1 MKILFTPAGDTDP
14 VRGYHDGG
22 MLHILRHYAPVGRV
36 FVFLT
41 KEMEDKEA
49 ESGCYTK
56 GIQKVAPQCKI
67 ELIRSGITEPHIY
80 ERLTVLQDVFR
91 EKYGQYPDE
100 EWLLNLSSGTPQ
112 MKSVMSLIGLDYPQV
127 KAIQVFSPA
136 EGSNNKSH
144 PEKTPEMLE
153 MLYHF
158 NDDDDPSS
166 SNRCNEPELS
176 LLKKHSVKMQ
186 IISLVR
192 NYEYE
197 GALQL
202 LRQNRHLFS
211 DISEKLLRHAVCRR
225 NLMWKDANKIISSY
239 KGSPLISKAGDFEE
253 FFRVM
258 ELRQRKK
265 QLYEFIVKT
274 TPICTKLATDYAISL
289 EQRTLFDLN
298 ACSEIRRDEDGDV
311 RYVLKREKIGRYNN
325 TLLEHLN
332 HKYKRSGGFKDSDL
346 SISNME
352 CICGWIID
360 FGISSNERDIEI
372 KKIFARLSIV
382 SENIRNKVAHK
393 IVMNLTENIIREWSK
408 GKERSGIADAGLD
421 SRDILNY
428 LHRASDLIRNQKF
441 QWDYGELNNSI
452 IDSL

>member
-1 MKILFTPAGDTDP
+1 MRVLFTPVGDTDP

-22 MLHILRHYAPVGRV
+22 MLHILRHYAPVDRV

-41 KEMEDKEA
+41 KEMEDKET

-67 ELIRSGITEPHIY
+67 EFIRSGITEPHIY
-80 ERLTVLQDVFR
+80 ERLTVLQDVFQ
-91 EKYGQYPDE
+91 EKYEQYPNE

-112 MKSVMSLIGLDYPQV
+112 IKSVMSLIGLDYPQV

-202 LRQNRHLFS
+202 LIQNRSLFS
-211 DISEKLLRHAVCRR
+211 DISEKLLRHAVHRR
-225 NLMWKDANKIISSY
+225 NLMWRDANKIISSY
-239 KGSPLISKAGDFEE
+239 KGSSLISKAGDFEE

-265 QLYEFIVKT
+265 QLPEFIVKI
-274 TPICTKLATDYAISL
+274 TPICTKLATDYAMSL
-289 EQRTLFDLN
+289 AQRMLFDLN
-298 ACSEIRRDEDGDV
+298 ACSEIRRDEDGSI
-311 RYVLKREKIGRYNN
+311 RYVLKREKIGRHNN
-325 TLLEHLN
+325 MLLEHLN
-332 HKYKRSGGFKDSDL
+332 RKYKGGFKDSDL
-346 SISNME
+346 SISNMAY
-352 CICGWIID
+352 ICEWIINS
-360 FGISSNERDIEI
+360 GISSNRRDIEI

-408 GKERSGIADAGLD
+408 GKERSGIADTGLD

-428 LHRASDLIRNQKF
+428 LHRASDLIRGQKF
-441 QWDYGELNNSI
+441 QWDYDELNNFI

>member
-1 MKILFTPAGDTDP
+1 MRVLFTPVGDTDP

-22 MLHILRHYAPVGRV
+22 MLHILRHYAPVDRV

-56 GIQKVAPQCKI
+56 GIQKVAPRCKI
-67 ELIRSGITEPHIY
+67 EFIRSGITEPHIY
-80 ERLTVLQDVFR
+80 ERLTVLQDVFQ
-91 EKYGQYPDE
+91 EKYEQYPDE

-112 MKSVMSLIGLDYPQV
+112 MKSVMSLIGLDHPQV

-136 EGSNNKSH
+136 KGSNNKNH
-144 PEKTPEMLE
+144 PEKTPKMLE

-202 LRQNRHLFS
+202 LRLNRELF
-211 DISEKLLRHAVCRR
+211 DQISEKLLEHAVCRR
-225 NLMWKDANKIISSY
+225 NLMWRDANKIISSY

-265 QLYEFIVKT
+265 QLSEFIIKIS
-274 TPICTKLATDYAISL
+274 PILKELGEIYLKNISG
-289 EQRTLFDLN
+289 FDIN
-298 ACSEIRRDEDGDV
+298 SCGQKRRDVFRINRNRMEKNHPQMLSFIEKEIGNKLKDGPLYYNIMVYMCEYFREYEYKNDKKHNQLTDIFLRLRNVEKKV
-311 RYVLKREKIGRYNN
+311 RNPVAHEITNMDEEKIQRLTAENVGKGLKSKDILR
-325 TLLEHLN
+325 LLHE
-332 HKYKRSGGFKDSDL
+332 
-346 SISNME
+346 
-352 CICGWIID
+352 
-360 FGISSNERDIEI
+360 
-372 KKIFARLSIV
+372 AV
-382 SENIRNKVAHK
+382 K
-393 IVMNLTENIIREWSK
+393 IVR
-408 GKERSGIADAGLD
+408 GQDV
-421 SRDILNY
+421 
-428 LHRASDLIRNQKF
+428 H
-441 QWDYGELNNSI
+441 WDYDELNTYI

>member
-1 MKILFTPAGDTDP
+1 MRVLFTPVGDTDP

-22 MLHILRHYAPVGRV
+22 MLHILRHYAPVDRV

-41 KEMEDKEA
+41 KEMEDKET

-67 ELIRSGITEPHIY
+67 EFIRSGITEPHIY
-80 ERLTVLQDVFR
+80 ERLTVLQDVFQ
-91 EKYGQYPDE
+91 EKYEQYPDE

-112 MKSVMSLIGLDYPQV
+112 IKSVMSLIGLDHPQV

-202 LRQNRHLFS
+202 LIQNRSLFS
-211 DISEKLLRHAVCRR
+211 DISEKLLRHAVHRR
-225 NLMWKDANKIISSY
+225 NLMWRDANKIISSY

-298 ACSEIRRDEDGDV
+298 ACSEIRRDEDGSI
-311 RYVLKREKIGRYNN
+311 RYVLKREKIGRHNN
-325 TLLEHLN
+325 MLLEHLN
-332 HKYKRSGGFKDSDL
+332 RKYKGGFKDSDL

>member
-1 MKILFTPAGDTDP
+1 MRVLFTPVGDTDP

-22 MLHILRHYAPVGRV
+22 MLHILRHYAPVDRV

-41 KEMEDKEA
+41 KEMEDKET

-67 ELIRSGITEPHIY
+67 EFIRSGITEPHIY
-80 ERLTVLQDVFR
+80 ERLTVLQDVFQ
-91 EKYGQYPDE
+91 EKYEQYPNE

-112 MKSVMSLIGLDYPQV
+112 MKSVMSLIGLDHPQV

-136 EGSNNKSH
+136 KGSNNKSH

-186 IISLVR
+186 IISLVN

-202 LRQNRHLFS
+202 LKQNRSLFS
-211 DISEKLLRHAVCRR
+211 DISEKLLKHAVHRR
-225 NLMWKDANKIISSY
+225 NLMWRDANKIISSY
-239 KGSPLISKAGDFEE
+239 KGNPLISKAGDFEE

-265 QLYEFIVKT
+265 QLPEFIVKI
-274 TPICTKLATDYAISL
+274 TPICTKLVTDYAMSL
-289 EQRTLFDLN
+289 AQRMLFDLN
-298 ACSEIRRDEDGDV
+298 ACSEIRRDEDGSI
-311 RYVLKREKIGRYNN
+311 RYVLKREKIGRHNN
-325 TLLEHLN
+325 MLLEHLN
-332 HKYKRSGGFKDSDL
+332 RKYKGGFKDSEL
-346 SISNME
+346 SISNMAY
-352 CICGWIID
+352 ICEWIINS
-360 FGISSNERDIEI
+360 GISSNRRDIEI
-372 KKIFARLSIV
+372 KKIFVRLSIV

-428 LHRASDLIRNQKF
+428 LHRASDLIRGQKF

>member
-1 MKILFTPAGDTDP
+1 MRVLFTPVGDTDP

-22 MLHILRHYAPVGRV
+22 MLHILRHYAPVDRV

-41 KEMEDKEA
+41 KEMEDKET

-67 ELIRSGITEPHIY
+67 EFIRSGITEPHIY
-80 ERLTVLQDVFR
+80 ERLTVLQDVFQ
-91 EKYGQYPDE
+91 EKYEQYPNE

-112 MKSVMSLIGLDYPQV
+112 MKSVMSLIGLDHPQV

-186 IISLVR
+186 IISLVN

-202 LRQNRHLFS
+202 LKQNRSLFS
-211 DISEKLLRHAVCRR
+211 DISEKLLKHAVHRR
-225 NLMWKDANKIISSY
+225 NLMWRDANKIISSY
-239 KGSPLISKAGDFEE
+239 KGNPLISKAGDFEE

-265 QLYEFIVKT
+265 QLPEFIVKI
-274 TPICTKLATDYAISL
+274 TPICTKLVTDYAMSL
-289 EQRTLFDLN
+289 AQRMLFDLN
-298 ACSEIRRDEDGDV
+298 ACSEIRRDEDGSI
-311 RYVLKREKIGRYNN
+311 RYVLKREKIGRHNN
-325 TLLEHLN
+325 MLLEHLN
-332 HKYKRSGGFKDSDL
+332 RKYKGGFKDSEL
-346 SISNME
+346 SISNMAY
-352 CICGWIID
+352 ICEWIINS
-360 FGISSNERDIEI
+360 GISSNRRDIEI

-382 SENIRNKVAHK
+382 SENIKK
-393 IVMNLTENIIREWSK
+393 
-408 GKERSGIADAGLD
+408 
-421 SRDILNY
+421 
-428 LHRASDLIRNQKF
+428 
-441 QWDYGELNNSI
+441 
-452 IDSL
+452 

>member
-1 MKILFTPAGDTDP
+1 MRILFTPVGDTDP

-22 MLHILRHYAPVGRV
+22 MLHILRHYAPVDRI

-67 ELIRSGITEPHIY
+67 EFIRSGITEPHIY
-80 ERLTVLQDVFR
+80 ERLTVLQDVFQ
-91 EKYGQYPDE
+91 EKYEQYPNE

-112 MKSVMSLIGLDYPQV
+112 MKSVMSLIGLDHPQV

-136 EGSNNKSH
+136 KGSNNKSH

-186 IISLVR
+186 IISLVN

-202 LRQNRHLFS
+202 LKQNRSLFS
-211 DISEKLLRHAVCRR
+211 DISEKLLKHAVHRR
-225 NLMWKDANKIISSY
+225 NLMWRDANKIISSY
-239 KGSPLISKAGDFEE
+239 KGNPLISKAGDFEE

-346 SISNME
+346 SISNMAY
-352 CICGWIID
+352 ICEWIINS
-360 FGISSNERDIEI
+360 GISSNGRDIEI
-372 KKIFARLSIV
+372 KKIFVRLSIV

-421 SRDILNY
+421 SRAILNY
-428 LHRASDLIRNQKF
+428 LHRASDLIRGQKF

>member
-1 MKILFTPAGDTDP
+1 MRVLFTPVGDTDP

-22 MLHILRHYAPVGRV
+22 MLHILRHYAPVDRV

-67 ELIRSGITEPHIY
+67 EFIRSGITEPHIY
-80 ERLTVLQDVFR
+80 ERLTVLQDVFQ
-91 EKYGQYPDE
+91 EKYEQYPNE

-112 MKSVMSLIGLDYPQV
+112 MKSVMSLIGLDHSQV

-153 MLYHF
+153 MLDY
-158 NDDDDPSS
+158 NDDDETSAP
-166 SNRCNEPELS
+166 NRCNEEELS
-176 LLKKHSVKMQ
+176 LLKKHSVKLQ
-186 IISLVR
+186 IISLVE

-202 LRQNRHLFS
+202 LRLNRELF
-211 DISEKLLRHAVCRR
+211 DQISEQLLEHAVCRR
-225 NLMWKDANKIISSY
+225 NLMWRDANKIISSY
-239 KGSPLISKAGDFEE
+239 KGSSLISKAGDFEE

-265 QLYEFIVKT
+265 QLSEFIIKIS
-274 TPICTKLATDYAISL
+274 PILKELGEMYLKNIPG
-289 EQRTLFDLN
+289 FDINL
-298 ACSEIRRDEDGDV
+298 CGQKRRDIFRINRDQMEKSYPGMLSFIEKEMGNTLKSGPLYYNIMVYMCEYFQAHRYKNDKKHNQLTDIFLRLRNVEKKV
-311 RYVLKREKIGRYNN
+311 RNPVAHEITNMDEEKIQRLTAENVGKGLKSKDILR
-325 TLLEHLN
+325 LLHE
-332 HKYKRSGGFKDSDL
+332 
-346 SISNME
+346 
-352 CICGWIID
+352 
-360 FGISSNERDIEI
+360 
-372 KKIFARLSIV
+372 AV
-382 SENIRNKVAHK
+382 K
-393 IVMNLTENIIREWSK
+393 IVR
-408 GKERSGIADAGLD
+408 GQDV
-421 SRDILNY
+421 
-428 LHRASDLIRNQKF
+428 H
-441 QWDYGELNNSI
+441 WDYDELNTYI

>member
-1 MKILFTPAGDTDP
+1 MKILFTPVGDTDP

-22 MLHILRHYAPVGRV
+22 MLHILRHYAPVDRI

-67 ELIRSGITEPHIY
+67 EFIRSGITEPHIY
-80 ERLTVLQDVFR
+80 ERLTVLQDVFQ
-91 EKYGQYPDE
+91 EKYEQYPNE

-136 EGSNNKSH
+136 EGSNNKNH

-176 LLKKHSVKMQ
+176 LLRKHSVKVQ
-186 IISLVR
+186 IISLVN

-202 LRQNRHLFS
+202 LKQNRSLFS
-211 DISEKLLRHAVCRR
+211 DISEKLLKHAVHRR
-225 NLMWKDANKIISSY
+225 NLMWRDANKIISSY
-239 KGSPLISKAGDFEE
+239 KGNPLISKAGDFEE

-346 SISNME
+346 SISNMAY
-352 CICGWIID
+352 ICEWIINS
-360 FGISSNERDIEI
+360 GISSNGRDIEI
-372 KKIFARLSIV
+372 KKIFVRLSIV

-428 LHRASDLIRNQKF
+428 LHRASDLIRGQKF

>member
-1 MKILFTPAGDTDP
+1 MRVLFTPVGDTDP

-22 MLHILRHYAPVGRV
+22 MLHILRHYAPVDRV

-49 ESGCYTK
+49 EGGCYTK

-67 ELIRSGITEPHIY
+67 EFIRSGITEPHIY
-80 ERLTVLQDVFR
+80 ERLTVLQDVFQ
-91 EKYGQYPDE
+91 EKYEQYPNE

-112 MKSVMSLIGLDYPQV
+112 MKSVMSLIGLDHPQV

-186 IISLVR
+186 IISLVN

-202 LRQNRHLFS
+202 LKQNRSLFS
-211 DISEKLLRHAVCRR
+211 DISEKLLRHAVHRR
-225 NLMWKDANKIISSY
+225 NLMWRDANKIISSY
-239 KGSPLISKAGDFEE
+239 KGNPLISKAGDFEE

-298 ACSEIRRDEDGDV
+298 ACSEIRRDEDGDF

-346 SISNME
+346 SISNMAY
-352 CICGWIID
+352 ICEWIINS
-360 FGISSNERDIEI
+360 GISSNGRDIEI
-372 KKIFARLSIV
+372 KKIFVRLSIV

-428 LHRASDLIRNQKF
+428 LHRASDLIRGQKF

>member
-1 MKILFTPAGDTDP
+1 MRVLFTPVGDTDP

-22 MLHILRHYAPVGRV
+22 MLHILRHYAPVDRV

-41 KEMEDKEA
+41 KEMEDKET

-56 GIQKVAPQCKI
+56 GIQKVASQCKI
-67 ELIRSGITEPHIY
+67 EFIRSGITEPHIY
-80 ERLTVLQDVFR
+80 ERLTVLQDVFQ
-91 EKYGQYPDE
+91 EKYEQYPNE

-112 MKSVMSLIGLDYPQV
+112 MKSVMSLIGLDHPQV

-136 EGSNNKSH
+136 KGSNNKSH

-186 IISLVR
+186 IISLVN

-265 QLYEFIVKT
+265 QLPEFIVKI
-274 TPICTKLATDYAISL
+274 TPICTKLVTDYAMSL
-289 EQRTLFDLN
+289 AQRMLFDLN
-298 ACSEIRRDEDGDV
+298 ACSEIRRDEDGSI
-311 RYVLKREKIGRYNN
+311 RYVLKREKIGRHNN
-325 TLLEHLN
+325 MLLEHLN
-332 HKYKRSGGFKDSDL
+332 RKYKGGFKDSEL
-346 SISNME
+346 SISNMAY
-352 CICGWIID
+352 ICEWIINS
-360 FGISSNERDIEI
+360 GISSNRRDIEI
-372 KKIFARLSIV
+372 EKIFARLSIV

-428 LHRASDLIRNQKF
+428 LHRASDLIRGQKF
-441 QWDYGELNNSI
+441 QWDYDELNNSI

>member
-127 KAIQVFSPA
+127 KAIQVFSP
-136 EGSNNKSH
+136 EKGSNNKSH

-346 SISNME
+346 SISNMAY
-352 CICGWIID
+352 ICEWIINS
-360 FGISSNERDIEI
+360 GISSNGRDIEI
-372 KKIFARLSIV
+372 KKIFVRLSIV

-428 LHRASDLIRNQKF
+428 LHRASDLIRGQKF

>member
-1 MKILFTPAGDTDP
+1 MRVLFTPAGDTDP

-22 MLHILRHYAPVGRV
+22 MLHILRHYAPVDRV

-41 KEMEDKEA
+41 KEMEDKET

-56 GIQKVAPQCKI
+56 GIQKVASQCKI
-67 ELIRSGITEPHIY
+67 EFIRSGITEPHIY
-80 ERLTVLQDVFR
+80 ERLTVLQDVFQ
-91 EKYGQYPDE
+91 EKYEQYPNE

-112 MKSVMSLIGLDYPQV
+112 MKSVMSLIGLDHPQV

-136 EGSNNKSH
+136 KGSNNKSH

-186 IISLVR
+186 IISLVN

>member
-1 MKILFTPAGDTDP
+1 MRILFTPVGDTDP

-22 MLHILRHYAPVGRV
+22 MLHILRHYAPVDRI

-49 ESGCYTK
+49 ESECYTK

-67 ELIRSGITEPHIY
+67 EFIRSGITEPHIY
-80 ERLTVLQDVFR
+80 ERLTVLQDVFH
-91 EKYGQYPDE
+91 EKYEQYPDE

-112 MKSVMSLIGLDYPQV
+112 MKSVMSLIGLDHPQV

-136 EGSNNKSH
+136 KGSNNKSH

-186 IISLVR
+186 IISLVN

-202 LRQNRHLFS
+202 LKQNRSLFS
-211 DISEKLLRHAVCRR
+211 DISEKLLKHAVHRR
-225 NLMWKDANKIISSY
+225 NLMWRDANKIISSY
-239 KGSPLISKAGDFEE
+239 KGNPLISKAGDFEE

-346 SISNME
+346 SISNMAY
-352 CICGWIID
+352 ICEWIINS
-360 FGISSNERDIEI
+360 GISSNGRDIEI
-372 KKIFARLSIV
+372 KKIFVRLSIV

-428 LHRASDLIRNQKF
+428 LHRASDLIRGQKF

>member
-1 MKILFTPAGDTDP
+1 MKILFTPVGDTDP

-22 MLHILRHYAPVGRV
+22 MLHILRHYAPVDRV

-41 KEMEDKEA
+41 KEMEDKET

-67 ELIRSGITEPHIY
+67 EFIRSGITEPHIY
-80 ERLTVLQDVFR
+80 ERLTVLQDVFQ
-91 EKYGQYPDE
+91 EKYEQYPNE

-112 MKSVMSLIGLDYPQV
+112 MKSVMSLIGLDHPQV

-186 IISLVR
+186 IISLVN

-202 LRQNRHLFS
+202 LKQNRSLFS
-211 DISEKLLRHAVCRR
+211 DISEKLLRHAVHRR
-225 NLMWKDANKIISSY
+225 NLMWRDANKIISSY
-239 KGSPLISKAGDFEE
+239 KGNPLISKAGDFEE

-265 QLYEFIVKT
+265 QLPEFIVKI
-274 TPICTKLATDYAISL
+274 TPICTKLVTDYAMSL
-289 EQRTLFDLN
+289 AQRMLFDLN
-298 ACSEIRRDEDGDV
+298 ACSEIRRDEDGSI
-311 RYVLKREKIGRYNN
+311 RYVLKREKIGRHNN
-325 TLLEHLN
+325 MLLEHLN
-332 HKYKRSGGFKDSDL
+332 RKYKGGFKDSEL
-346 SISNME
+346 SISNMAY
-352 CICGWIID
+352 ICEWIINS
-360 FGISSNERDIEI
+360 GIPSNRRDIEI

-428 LHRASDLIRNQKF
+428 LHRASDLIRGQKF
-441 QWDYGELNNSI
+441 QWDYDELNNSI

>member
-1 MKILFTPAGDTDP
+1 MRILFTPVGDTDP

-22 MLHILRHYAPVGRV
+22 MLHILRHYAPVDRI

-67 ELIRSGITEPHIY
+67 EFIRSGITEPHIY
-80 ERLTVLQDVFR
+80 ERLTVLQDVFQ
-91 EKYGQYPDE
+91 EKYEQYPNE

-112 MKSVMSLIGLDYPQV
+112 MKSVMSLIGLDHPQV

-136 EGSNNKSH
+136 KGSNNKSH

-186 IISLVR
+186 IISLVN

-202 LRQNRHLFS
+202 LKQNRSLFS
-211 DISEKLLRHAVCRR
+211 DISEKLLKHAVHRR
-225 NLMWKDANKIISSY
+225 NLMWRDANKIISSY
-239 KGSPLISKAGDFEE
+239 KGNPLISKAGDFEE

-346 SISNME
+346 SISNMAY
-352 CICGWIID
+352 ICEWIINS
-360 FGISSNERDIEI
+360 GISSNERDIEI

>member
-1 MKILFTPAGDTDP
+1 MKILFTPVGDTDP

-22 MLHILRHYAPVGRV
+22 MLHILRHYAPVDRV

-67 ELIRSGITEPHIY
+67 EFIRSGITEPHIY

-166 SNRCNEPELS
+166 SNRCNEPKLS
-176 LLKKHSVKMQ
+176 LLKKHSVKVQ
-186 IISLVR
+186 IISLVN

-202 LRQNRHLFS
+202 LRPNRELF
-211 DISEKLLRHAVCRR
+211 DQISEQLLEHAVCRR
-225 NLMWKDANKIISSY
+225 NLMWRDANKIISSY
-239 KGSPLISKAGDFEE
+239 KGSSLISKAGDFEE

-265 QLYEFIVKT
+265 QLSEFIIKIS
-274 TPICTKLATDYAISL
+274 PILKELGEMYLKNISG
-289 EQRTLFDLN
+289 FDINL
-298 ACSEIRRDEDGDV
+298 CGQKRRDIFRINRDQMEKSYPGMLSFIEKEMGNTLKSGPLYYNIMVYMCEYFREYEHKNDKKHNQLTDIFLRLRNVEEKV
-311 RYVLKREKIGRYNN
+311 RNLVAHEITNINEEKIENFTAGNVGKGLKSKDIFR
-325 TLLEHLN
+325 LLHE
-332 HKYKRSGGFKDSDL
+332 
-346 SISNME
+346 
-352 CICGWIID
+352 
-360 FGISSNERDIEI
+360 
-372 KKIFARLSIV
+372 AV
-382 SENIRNKVAHK
+382 K
-393 IVMNLTENIIREWSK
+393 IVR
-408 GKERSGIADAGLD
+408 GQ
-421 SRDILNY
+421 DIL
-428 LHRASDLIRNQKF
+428 
-441 QWDYGELNNSI
+441 WDYDELNNFI

>member
-1 MKILFTPAGDTDP
+1 MRVLFTPVGDTDP

-22 MLHILRHYAPVGRV
+22 MLHILRHYAPVDRV

-41 KEMEDKEA
+41 KEMEDKET

-56 GIQKVAPQCKI
+56 GIQKVASQCKI
-67 ELIRSGITEPHIY
+67 EFIRSGITEPHIY
-80 ERLTVLQDVFR
+80 ERLTVLQDVFQ
-91 EKYGQYPDE
+91 EKYEQYPNE

-112 MKSVMSLIGLDYPQV
+112 MKSVMSLIGLDHPQV

-136 EGSNNKSH
+136 KGSNNKSH

-186 IISLVR
+186 IISLVN

-265 QLYEFIVKT
+265 QLPEFIVKI
-274 TPICTKLATDYAISL
+274 TPICTKLVTDYAMSL
-289 EQRTLFDLN
+289 AQRMLFDLN
-298 ACSEIRRDEDGDV
+298 ACSEIRRDEDGSI
-311 RYVLKREKIGRYNN
+311 RYVLKREKIGRHNN
-325 TLLEHLN
+325 MLLEHLN
-332 HKYKRSGGFKDSDL
+332 RKYKGGFKNSEL
-346 SISNME
+346 SISNMAY
-352 CICGWIID
+352 ICEWIINS
-360 FGISSNERDIEI
+360 GISSNRRDIEI
-372 KKIFARLSIV
+372 EKIFARLSIV

-428 LHRASDLIRNQKF
+428 LHRASDLIRGQKF
-441 QWDYGELNNSI
+441 QWDYDELNNSI

>member
-1 MKILFTPAGDTDP
+1 MRVLFTPVGDTDP

-22 MLHILRHYAPVGRV
+22 MLHILRHYAPVDRV

-41 KEMEDKEA
+41 KEMEDKET

-67 ELIRSGITEPHIY
+67 EFIRSGITEPHIY
-80 ERLTVLQDVFR
+80 ERLTVLQDVFQ
-91 EKYGQYPDE
+91 EKYEQYPNE

-112 MKSVMSLIGLDYPQV
+112 MKSVMSLIGLDHPQV

-202 LRQNRHLFS
+202 LIQNRSLFS
-211 DISEKLLRHAVCRR
+211 DISEKLLRHAVHRR
-225 NLMWKDANKIISSY
+225 NLMWRDANKIISSY

-265 QLYEFIVKT
+265 QLPEFIVKI
-274 TPICTKLATDYAISL
+274 TPICTKLATDYAMSL
-289 EQRTLFDLN
+289 AQRMLFDLN
-298 ACSEIRRDEDGDV
+298 ACSEIRRDEDGSI
-311 RYVLKREKIGRYNN
+311 RYVLKREKIGRHNN
-325 TLLEHLN
+325 MLLEHLN
-332 HKYKRSGGFKDSDL
+332 RKYKGGFKDSDL
-346 SISNME
+346 SISNMAY
-352 CICGWIID
+352 ICEWIINS
-360 FGISSNERDIEI
+360 GISSNRRDIEI

-408 GKERSGIADAGLD
+408 GKERSGIADTGLD

-428 LHRASDLIRNQKF
+428 LHRASDLIRGQKF
-441 QWDYGELNNSI
+441 QWDYDELNNSI

>member
-1 MKILFTPAGDTDP
+1 MRVLFTPVGDTDP

-22 MLHILRHYAPVGRV
+22 MLHILRHYAPVDRV

-41 KEMEDKEA
+41 KEMEDKET

-67 ELIRSGITEPHIY
+67 EFIRSGITEPHIY
-80 ERLTVLQDVFR
+80 ERLTVLQDVFQ
-91 EKYGQYPDE
+91 EKYEQYPNE

-112 MKSVMSLIGLDYPQV
+112 MKSVMSLIGLDHPQV

-136 EGSNNKSH
+136 KGSNNKSH

-186 IISLVR
+186 IISLVN

-202 LRQNRHLFS
+202 LKQNRSLFS
-211 DISEKLLRHAVCRR
+211 DISEKLLKHAVHRR
-225 NLMWKDANKIISSY
+225 NLMWRDANKIISSY
-239 KGSPLISKAGDFEE
+239 KGNPLISKAGDFEE

-265 QLYEFIVKT
+265 QLPEFIVKI
-274 TPICTKLATDYAISL
+274 TPICTKLVTDYAMSL
-289 EQRTLFDLN
+289 AQRMLFDLN
-298 ACSEIRRDEDGDV
+298 ACSEIRRDEDGSI
-311 RYVLKREKIGRYNN
+311 RYVLKREKIGRHNN
-325 TLLEHLN
+325 MLLEHLN
-332 HKYKRSGGFKDSDL
+332 RKYKGGFKDSEL
-346 SISNME
+346 SISNMAY
-352 CICGWIID
+352 ICEWIINS
-360 FGISSNERDIEI
+360 GISSNRRDIEI

-382 SENIRNKVAHK
+382 SENTRNKVAHK

-408 GKERSGIADAGLD
+408 GKERSGIADAGLS

-428 LHRASDLIRNQKF
+428 LHRASDLIRGQKF
-441 QWDYGELNNSI
+441 QWDYDELNNFI

>member
-1 MKILFTPAGDTDP
+1 MRVLFTPVGDTDP

-22 MLHILRHYAPVGRV
+22 MLHILRHYAPVDRV

-41 KEMEDKEA
+41 KEMEDKET

-67 ELIRSGITEPHIY
+67 EFIRSGITEPHIY
-80 ERLTVLQDVFR
+80 ERLTVLQDVFQ
-91 EKYGQYPDE
+91 EKYEQYPNE

-112 MKSVMSLIGLDYPQV
+112 MKSVMSLIGLDHPQV

-136 EGSNNKSH
+136 KGSNNKSH

-186 IISLVR
+186 IISLVN

-265 QLYEFIVKT
+265 QLPEFIVKI
-274 TPICTKLATDYAISL
+274 TPICTKLVTDYAMSL
-289 EQRTLFDLN
+289 AQRMLFDLN
-298 ACSEIRRDEDGDV
+298 ACSEIRRDEDGSI
-311 RYVLKREKIGRYNN
+311 RYVLKREKIGRHNN
-325 TLLEHLN
+325 MLLEHLN
-332 HKYKRSGGFKDSDL
+332 RKYKGGFKDSEL
-346 SISNME
+346 SISNMAY
-352 CICGWIID
+352 ICEWIINS
-360 FGISSNERDIEI
+360 GISSNRRDIEI
-372 KKIFARLSIV
+372 EKIFARLSIV

-428 LHRASDLIRNQKF
+428 LHRASDLIRGQKF
-441 QWDYGELNNSI
+441 QWDYDELNNSI

>member
-67 ELIRSGITEPHIY
+67 EFIRSGITEPHIY

-112 MKSVMSLIGLDYPQV
+112 MKSVMSLIGLDHPQV

-136 EGSNNKSH
+136 KGSNNKSH

-186 IISLVR
+186 IISLVN

-202 LRQNRHLFS
+202 LKQNRSLFS
-211 DISEKLLRHAVCRR
+211 DISEKLLKHAVHRR
-225 NLMWKDANKIISSY
+225 NLMWRDANKIISSY
-239 KGSPLISKAGDFEE
+239 KGNPLISKAGDFEE

-346 SISNME
+346 SISNMAY
-352 CICGWIID
+352 ICEWIINS
-360 FGISSNERDIEI
+360 GISSNGRDIEI
-372 KKIFARLSIV
+372 KKIFVRLSIV

-428 LHRASDLIRNQKF
+428 LHRASDLIRGQKF

>member
-1 MKILFTPAGDTDP
+1 MRVLFTPVGDTDP

-22 MLHILRHYAPVGRV
+22 MLHILRHYAPVDRV

-67 ELIRSGITEPHIY
+67 EFIRSGITEPHIY
-80 ERLTVLQDVFR
+80 ERLTVLQDVFQ
-91 EKYGQYPDE
+91 EKYEQYPNE

-112 MKSVMSLIGLDYPQV
+112 MKSVMSLIGLDHPQV

-136 EGSNNKSH
+136 KGSNNKSH

-186 IISLVR
+186 IISLVN

-202 LRQNRHLFS
+202 LKQNRSLFS
-211 DISEKLLRHAVCRR
+211 DISEKLLKHAVHRR
-225 NLMWKDANKIISSY
+225 NLMWRDANKIISSY
-239 KGSPLISKAGDFEE
+239 KGNPLISKAGDFEE

-265 QLYEFIVKT
+265 QLPEFIVKI
-274 TPICTKLATDYAISL
+274 TPICTKLVTDYAMSL
-289 EQRTLFDLN
+289 AQRMLFDLN
-298 ACSEIRRDEDGDV
+298 ACSEIRRDEDRSI
-311 RYVLKREKIGRYNN
+311 RYVLKREKIGRHNN
-325 TLLEHLN
+325 MLLEHLN
-332 HKYKRSGGFKDSDL
+332 RKYKGGFKDSEL
-346 SISNME
+346 SISNMAY
-352 CICGWIID
+352 ICEWIINS
-360 FGISSNERDIEI
+360 GISSNRRDIEI
-372 KKIFARLSIV
+372 KKIFVRLSIV

-428 LHRASDLIRNQKF
+428 LHRASDLIRGQKF
-441 QWDYGELNNSI
+441 QWDYDELNNFI

>member
-1 MKILFTPAGDTDP
+1 MKILFTPVGDTDP

-22 MLHILRHYAPVGRV
+22 MLHILRHYAPVDRV
-36 FVFLT
+36 FIFLT
-41 KEMEDKEA
+41 KEMEDKET

-67 ELIRSGITEPHIY
+67 EFIRSGITEPHIY
-80 ERLTVLQDVFR
+80 ERLTVLQDVFQ
-91 EKYGQYPDE
+91 EKYEQYPNE

-112 MKSVMSLIGLDYPQV
+112 MKSVMSLIGLDHPQV

-136 EGSNNKSH
+136 KGSNNKSH

-186 IISLVR
+186 IISLVN

-202 LRQNRHLFS
+202 LKQNRSLFS
-211 DISEKLLRHAVCRR
+211 DISEKLLKHAVHRR
-225 NLMWKDANKIISSY
+225 NLMWRDANKIISSY
-239 KGSPLISKAGDFEE
+239 KGNPLISKAGDFEE

-346 SISNME
+346 SISNMAY
-352 CICGWIID
+352 ICEWIINS
-360 FGISSNERDIEI
+360 GISSNGRDIEI
-372 KKIFARLSIV
+372 KKIFVRLSIV

-428 LHRASDLIRNQKF
+428 LHRASDLIRGQKF

>member
-1 MKILFTPAGDTDP
+1 MRVLFTPVGDTDP

-22 MLHILRHYAPVGRV
+22 MLHILRHYAPVDRV

-41 KEMEDKEA
+41 KEMEDKET

-67 ELIRSGITEPHIY
+67 EFIRSGITEPHIY
-80 ERLTVLQDVFR
+80 ERLTVLQDVFQ
-91 EKYGQYPDE
+91 EKYEQYPNE

-112 MKSVMSLIGLDYPQV
+112 MKSVMSLIGLDHSQV

-202 LRQNRHLFS
+202 LRQNRSLFS
-211 DISEKLLRHAVCRR
+211 DISEKLLRHAVHRR
-225 NLMWKDANKIISSY
+225 NLMWRDANKIISSY
-239 KGSPLISKAGDFEE
+239 NGKSLISKAGDFEE

-274 TPICTKLATDYAISL
+274 TPICTKLATDYAMSL
-289 EQRTLFDLN
+289 AQRMLFDLN

-332 HKYKRSGGFKDSDL
+332 HKYKGGFKDSDL
-346 SISNME
+346 SISNMAY
-352 CICGWIID
+352 ICEWIINS
-360 FGISSNERDIEI
+360 GISSNRRDIEI

-408 GKERSGIADAGLD
+408 GKERSGIADTGLD

-428 LHRASDLIRNQKF
+428 LHRASDLIRGQKF
-441 QWDYGELNNSI
+441 QWDYDELNNSI

>member
-1 MKILFTPAGDTDP
+1 MRVLFTPVGDTDP

-22 MLHILRHYAPVGRV
+22 MLHILRHYAPVDRV

-41 KEMEDKEA
+41 KEMEDKET

-67 ELIRSGITEPHIY
+67 EFIRSGITEPHIY
-80 ERLTVLQDVFR
+80 ERLTVLQDVFQ
-91 EKYGQYPDE
+91 EKYEQYPNE

-112 MKSVMSLIGLDYPQV
+112 MKSVMSLIGLDHLQV

-186 IISLVR
+186 IISLVN

-202 LRQNRHLFS
+202 LKQNRSLFS
-211 DISEKLLRHAVCRR
+211 DISEKLLRHAVHRR
-225 NLMWKDANKIISSY
+225 NLMWRDANKIISSY
-239 KGSPLISKAGDFEE
+239 KGNPLISKAGDFEE

-265 QLYEFIVKT
+265 QLPEFIVKI
-274 TPICTKLATDYAISL
+274 TPICTKLVTDYAMSL
-289 EQRTLFDLN
+289 AQRMLFDLN
-298 ACSEIRRDEDGDV
+298 ACSEIRRDEDGSV
-311 RYVLKREKIGRYNN
+311 RYVLKREKIGRHNN
-325 TLLEHLN
+325 MLLEHLN
-332 HKYKRSGGFKDSDL
+332 RKYKGGFKDSEL
-346 SISNME
+346 SISNMAY
-352 CICGWIID
+352 ICEWIINS
-360 FGISSNERDIEI
+360 GISSNRRDIEI

-408 GKERSGIADAGLD
+408 GKERSGIADAGLA

-428 LHRASDLIRNQKF
+428 LHRASDLIRGQKF
-441 QWDYGELNNSI
+441 QWDYDELNNFI

>member
-127 KAIQVFSPA
+127 KAIQVFSP
-136 EGSNNKSH
+136 EKGSNNKSH

>member
-1 MKILFTPAGDTDP
+1 MRVLFTPVGDTDP

-22 MLHILRHYAPVGRV
+22 MLHILRHYAPVDRV

-41 KEMEDKEA
+41 KEMEDKET

-67 ELIRSGITEPHIY
+67 EFIRSGITEPHIY
-80 ERLTVLQDVFR
+80 ERLTVLQDVFQ
-91 EKYGQYPDE
+91 EKYEQYPNE

-112 MKSVMSLIGLDYPQV
+112 MKSVMSLIGLDHPQV

-186 IISLVR
+186 IISLVN

-202 LRQNRHLFS
+202 LKQNRSLFS
-211 DISEKLLRHAVCRR
+211 DISEKLLRHAVHRR
-225 NLMWKDANKIISSY
+225 NLMWRDANKIISSY
-239 KGSPLISKAGDFEE
+239 KGNPLISKAGDFEE

-265 QLYEFIVKT
+265 QLPEFIVKI
-274 TPICTKLATDYAISL
+274 TPICTKLVTDYAMSL
-289 EQRTLFDLN
+289 AQRMLFDLN
-298 ACSEIRRDEDGDV
+298 ACSEIRRDEDGSI
-311 RYVLKREKIGRYNN
+311 RYVLKREKIGRHNN
-325 TLLEHLN
+325 MLLEHLN
-332 HKYKRSGGFKDSDL
+332 RKYKGGFKDSEL
-346 SISNME
+346 SISNMAY
-352 CICGWIID
+352 ICEWIINS
-360 FGISSNERDIEI
+360 GISSNRRDIEI
-372 KKIFARLSIV
+372 EKIFARLSIV

-428 LHRASDLIRNQKF
+428 LHRASDLIRGQKF
-441 QWDYGELNNSI
+441 QWDYDELNNSI

>member
-67 ELIRSGITEPHIY
+67 EFIRSGITEPHIY

-91 EKYGQYPDE
+91 EKYRQYPDE

-112 MKSVMSLIGLDYPQV
+112 MKSVMSLIGLDHPQV

-332 HKYKRSGGFKDSDL
+332 RKYKGGFKDSDL
-346 SISNME
+346 SISNMAY
-352 CICGWIID
+352 ICEWIID

>member
-1 MKILFTPAGDTDP
+1 MRILFTPVGDTDP

-22 MLHILRHYAPVGRV
+22 MLHILRHYAPVDRI

-67 ELIRSGITEPHIY
+67 EFIRSGITEPHIY
-80 ERLTVLQDVFR
+80 ERLTVLQDVFQ
-91 EKYGQYPDE
+91 EKYEQYPNE

-112 MKSVMSLIGLDYPQV
+112 MKSVMSLIGLDHPQV

-136 EGSNNKSH
+136 KGSNNKSH

-186 IISLVR
+186 IISLVN

-202 LRQNRHLFS
+202 LKQNRSLFS
-211 DISEKLLRHAVCRR
+211 DISEKLLKHAVHRR
-225 NLMWKDANKIISSY
+225 NLMWRDANKIISSY
-239 KGSPLISKAGDFEE
+239 KGNPLISKAGDFEE

-346 SISNME
+346 SISNMAY
-352 CICGWIID
+352 ICEWIINS
-360 FGISSNERDIEI
+360 GISSNGRDIEI
-372 KKIFARLSIV
+372 KKIFVRLSIV

-428 LHRASDLIRNQKF
+428 LHRASDLIRGQKF

>member
-1 MKILFTPAGDTDP
+1 MRVLFTPVGDTDP

-22 MLHILRHYAPVGRV
+22 MLHILRHYAPVDRV

-41 KEMEDKEA
+41 KEMEDKET

-56 GIQKVAPQCKI
+56 GIQKVASQRKI
-67 ELIRSGITEPHIY
+67 EFIRSGITEPHIY
-80 ERLTVLQDVFR
+80 ERLTVLQDVFQ
-91 EKYGQYPDE
+91 EKYEQYPNE

-112 MKSVMSLIGLDYPQV
+112 MKSVMSLIGLDHPQV

-136 EGSNNKSH
+136 KGSNNKSH

-186 IISLVR
+186 IISLVN

-265 QLYEFIVKT
+265 QLPEFIVKI
-274 TPICTKLATDYAISL
+274 TPICTKLVTDYAMSL
-289 EQRTLFDLN
+289 AQRMLFDLN
-298 ACSEIRRDEDGDV
+298 ACSEIRRDEDGSI
-311 RYVLKREKIGRYNN
+311 RYVLKREKIGRHNN
-325 TLLEHLN
+325 MLLEHLN
-332 HKYKRSGGFKDSDL
+332 RKYKGGFKDSEL
-346 SISNME
+346 SISNMAY
-352 CICGWIID
+352 ICEWIINS
-360 FGISSNERDIEI
+360 GISSNRRDIEI
-372 KKIFARLSIV
+372 EKIFARLSIV

-428 LHRASDLIRNQKF
+428 LHRASDLIRGQKF
-441 QWDYGELNNSI
+441 QWDYDELNNSI

>member
-1 MKILFTPAGDTDP
+1 MRVLFTPVGDTDP

-22 MLHILRHYAPVGRV
+22 MLHILRHYAPVDRV

-41 KEMEDKEA
+41 KEMEDKET

-67 ELIRSGITEPHIY
+67 EFIRSGITEPHIY
-80 ERLTVLQDVFR
+80 ERLTVLQDVFQ
-91 EKYGQYPDE
+91 EKYEQYPNE

-112 MKSVMSLIGLDYPQV
+112 IKSVMSLIGLDHPQV

-202 LRQNRHLFS
+202 LIQNRSLFS
-211 DISEKLLRHAVCRR
+211 DISEKLLRHAVHRR
-225 NLMWKDANKIISSY
+225 NLMWRDANKIISSY
-239 KGSPLISKAGDFEE
+239 KGSSLISKAGDFEE

-265 QLYEFIVKT
+265 QLPEFIVKI
-274 TPICTKLATDYAISL
+274 TPICTKLATDYAMSL
-289 EQRTLFDLN
+289 AQRMLFDLN
-298 ACSEIRRDEDGDV
+298 ACSEIRRDEDGSI
-311 RYVLKREKIGRYNN
+311 RYVLKREKIGRHNN
-325 TLLEHLN
+325 MLLEHLN
-332 HKYKRSGGFKDSDL
+332 RKYKGGFKDSDL
-346 SISNME
+346 SISNMAY
-352 CICGWIID
+352 ICEWIINS
-360 FGISSNERDIEI
+360 GISSNGRDIEI
-372 KKIFARLSIV
+372 KKIFVRLSIV

-428 LHRASDLIRNQKF
+428 LHRASDLIRGQKF